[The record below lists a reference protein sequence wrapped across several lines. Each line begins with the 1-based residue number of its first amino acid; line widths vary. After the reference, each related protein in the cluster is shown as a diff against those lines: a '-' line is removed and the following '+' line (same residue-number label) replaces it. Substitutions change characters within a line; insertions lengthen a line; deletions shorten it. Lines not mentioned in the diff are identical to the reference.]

1 MVEPVQALTYCL
13 AAAST
18 SGWRAVDPAAVM
30 LPVTQLTVGAAAGVA
45 GAALTAAGADAA
57 TVGVGVGASVGAG
70 VGDAPADEHAAA
82 NIMAARA
89 KPPRRRVPLIN
100 LLLLFAGQLFKPT
113 CSQFQGDSQ
122 IGRLTRCWRFV
133 NVRRYSGGRVGG
145 AVRRI
150 EQIAGAADGHQMG
163 WAGRVQL
170 DLGPQPVDVHVNHS
184 LIGADAMPDVLDS
197 LLAR

>member
-1 MVEPVQALTYCL
+1 MSMEPPATWVRPVPEPPPLTVMVEPVQALTYCL

-18 SGWRAVDPAAVM
+18 SGWRAVDPAALM

-100 LLLLFAGQLFKPT
+100 VVSPLCWAAIQANLLPIPRG
-113 CSQFQGDSQ
+113 
-122 IGRLTRCWRFV
+122 
-133 NVRRYSGGRVGG
+133 
-145 AVRRI
+145 
-150 EQIAGAADGHQMG
+150 
-163 WAGRVQL
+163 
-170 DLGPQPVDVHVNHS
+170 
-184 LIGADAMPDVLDS
+184 
-197 LLAR
+197 